1 MKCLFFNIWLLLGL
15 LAFTLIPAMAQED
28 NPWDEFLEVEVDVEN
43 PVYKP
48 VIGFGAGMLNF
59 MGDVKNDYTNPLS
72 GQLGYKI
79 NIATFVDR
87 QNLLRANFF
96 FITGALSGYAR
107 DENNLDQ
114 AINFRTD
121 IFNFG
126 INLEYGFRNFYQ
138 QERRLYPF
146 VSVGAE
152 TFLYSPKADLGY
164 IGEGGELLPYY
175 YWGDG
180 TIRNIPESQRDTRF
194 ARIMGRDYIYETDL
208 HEQNIFDKDLPTEN
222 YSFAIPVEVG
232 IDFSLSYRVTLRLG
246 TSMHFTFTDFLDG
259 VSGTNNQYQSSYLGS
274 SYHNQNYGG
283 NLFNDMFMFTYAT
296 LHLDLFSEDK
306 VITMNRLLAEI
317 ETDPTMIGDE
327 DYDMVFDISDDC
339 LGTPFGVAVDS
350 VGCPI
355 DTDKDGVPDYLDQE
369 ADTPK
374 GAIVDENGVT
384 MSEQELIALVSNREA
399 VDRDMVDLVVLNYT
413 SRAQYQGVVEVP
425 PKFRDVDSNKDGYI
439 SFEEVLSAIDRFFD
453 YDSDLTI
460 DELYELNTFFF
471 SQ

>member
-138 QERRLYPF
+138 QERRL
-146 VSVGAE
+146 
-152 TFLYSPKADLGY
+152 
-164 IGEGGELLPYY
+164 
-175 YWGDG
+175 
-180 TIRNIPESQRDTRF
+180 
-194 ARIMGRDYIYETDL
+194 
-208 HEQNIFDKDLPTEN
+208 
-222 YSFAIPVEVG
+222 
-232 IDFSLSYRVTLRLG
+232 
-246 TSMHFTFTDFLDG
+246 
-259 VSGTNNQYQSSYLGS
+259 
-274 SYHNQNYGG
+274 
-283 NLFNDMFMFTYAT
+283 
-296 LHLDLFSEDK
+296 
-306 VITMNRLLAEI
+306 
-317 ETDPTMIGDE
+317 
-327 DYDMVFDISDDC
+327 
-339 LGTPFGVAVDS
+339 
-350 VGCPI
+350 
-355 DTDKDGVPDYLDQE
+355 
-369 ADTPK
+369 
-374 GAIVDENGVT
+374 
-384 MSEQELIALVSNREA
+384 
-399 VDRDMVDLVVLNYT
+399 
-413 SRAQYQGVVEVP
+413 
-425 PKFRDVDSNKDGYI
+425 
-439 SFEEVLSAIDRFFD
+439 
-453 YDSDLTI
+453 
-460 DELYELNTFFF
+460 
-471 SQ
+471 